1 MRTVFLHRR
10 PDPYRDRDADSAR
23 VSRPLKSSPLRA
35 GLHRL
40 AALAFIACATIASA
54 QKLAPIPSPSVRV
67 NDNASLLGSPEEAA
81 LDDSL
86 TEYEQTKGTKIVV
99 LTIASTA
106 PEQIEQYGARAAEA
120 WKIGSEG
127 GAGDVLIIIARD
139 NRADLRRVRI
149 EVRREL
155 RERLPDEAL
164 ARIINED
171 MTPHF
176 QVLDYSGGLVAAIDH
191 IKLLVEGGSLPPSLV
206 PQPAAVEQSQGPAV
220 GIVAV
225 VLGVVGFL
233 VACALVF
240 GRMTARR
247 MCYLAG
253 NRTLNRAFSPMIV
266 GRIGGKRV
274 VEVGGDD
281 GTGNGFGG
289 GYVGPGVGGYAGGG
303 GDFGGGGASGD
314 W

>member
-1 MRTVFLHRR
+1 MHPVFLHRR
-10 PDPYRDRDADSAR
+10 PDPVPDRDADSLR
-23 VSRPLKSSPLRA
+23 VPRSLKNHRLASGLR
-35 GLHRL
+35 GL
-40 AALAFIACATIASA
+40 AALAFVAFATMASA

-99 LTIASTA
+99 LTVASTA

-139 NRADLRRVRI
+139 NRTDLRRVRI

-155 RERLPDEAL
+155 RERLPDAAL
-164 ARIINED
+164 ARIVNED

-176 QVLDYSGGLVAAIDH
+176 QVLDYNGGLVAAIEH
-191 IKLLVEGGSLPPSLV
+191 IKLLIEGGVLPPSLV
-206 PQPAAVEQSQGPAV
+206 PQPIAVEQPPPQAAGIGTV
-220 GIVAV
+220 GLGI
-225 VLGVVGFL
+225 LGVL
-233 VACALVF
+233 VVSALVF
-240 GRMTARR
+240 ARMTARR
-247 MCYLAG
+247 LCYLAG

-266 GRIGGKRV
+266 GPIGGKRIIA
-274 VEVGGDD
+274 VGEDD
-281 GTGNGFGG
+281 GGNGFGG
-289 GYVGPGVGGYAGGG
+289 GFVGSGVGGYAGGG